1 MAGSLL
7 AHKGQR
13 ILNLSFDELFLVLDG
28 IFDCCTNRKTAS
40 TGDEM
45 LAPSSHLLQKR
56 QEAIEV
62 HSAMKLQ
69 REDFE
74 CSLCT
79 LQGRKDK
86 LKQKEEHMK
95 DFQQKFDNFLKDN
108 EAKRCRVMRKVNQER
123 ELTNQKQAD
132 LLALQEEMKSLVKE
146 RDKLMKRVEKN
157 AIYLR
162 FLDKVVQASP
172 QSINNQASEA
182 PSQFQEVRQL
192 KSCYYSLKLMSEDL
206 LQITQ
211 QNQESI
217 EKSWAQLVHFTKQ
230 GNDTIL
236 HYNNT
241 LSQLQSQLDKARE
254 EGMIWVT
261 RESRWVHIQNTA
273 AKKTLLLG
281 TIKMATLNLYQ
292 SVCKRAKDTGDAP
305 IAPEDTLQQLEKIQ
319 SFLSDLISMWE
330 EVSRSHLLLPGHR

>member
-1 MAGSLL
+1 GSMGVLNTEEQGKRGLTKYAEKQMDYSLL
-7 AHKGQR
+7 P
-13 ILNLSFDELFLVLDG
+13 LFLG
-28 IFDCCTNRKTAS
+28 S
-40 TGDEM
+40 M
-45 LAPSSHLLQKR
+45 Q
-56 QEAIEV
+56 
-62 HSAMKLQ
+62 
-69 REDFE
+69 
-74 CSLCT
+74 
-79 LQGRKDK
+79 
-86 LKQKEEHMK
+86 
-95 DFQQKFDNFLKDN
+95 DN

-162 FLDKVVQASP
+162 FLDKVV
-172 QSINNQASEA
+172 EA

-254 EGMIWVT
+254 EGMIW
-261 RESRWVHIQNTA
+261 ESRWVHIQNTA

-305 IAPEDTLQQLEKIQ
+305 IAPEDTFQQLEKIQ